1 MATQARAR
9 RGAAGATGSFGL
21 RILAVM
27 LGVFFI
33 AMSLTKIAW
42 LTDSGI
48 LLQKFQLLLQKA
60 PPSVRW
66 YLETVC
72 IPGAPIFA
80 RLVPLGE
87 FCAGVALIVGFWTR
101 MAAIAAF
108 LMVLN
113 FHFATS
119 AFWSVEF
126 LTERMGGL
134 PVARRIAAER
144 AISGS
149 RLPFSVS
156 RACFSG
162 SAGSTSLFRCARLSR
177 RRTCGACG

>member
-1 MATQARAR
+1 
-9 RGAAGATGSFGL
+9 
-21 RILAVM
+21 
-27 LGVFFI
+27 
-33 AMSLTKIAW
+33 MSVSKIAW
-42 LTDSGI
+42 LTDGGI
-48 LLQKFQLLLQKA
+48 LLQKLQLFLQKA

-80 RLVPLGE
+80 RLVPIGE
-87 FCAGVALIVGFWTR
+87 LCAGVALIVGFWTR

-126 LTERMGGL
+126 LQDGTGL
-134 PVARRIAAER
+134 PVLGGLLAIAV
-144 AISGS
+144 SGS

-156 RACFSG
+156 R
-162 SAGSTSLFRCARLSR
+162 
-177 RRTCGACG
+177 

>member
-9 RGAAGATGSFGL
+9 AAAATSTSAIGL
-21 RILAVM
+21 RLLAIM
-27 LGVFFI
+27 LGVFFLG
-33 AMSLTKIAW
+33 MSSSKIAW
-42 LTDSGI
+42 LTNSDI
-48 LLQKFQLLLQKA
+48 LLLKLQTIFLPKA
-60 PPSVRW
+60 PPIVRW

-72 IPGAPIFA
+72 IPGTPLFA

-87 FCAGVALIVGFWTR
+87 LATGLALIVGFWTR
-101 MAAIAAF
+101 MAAIVGF

-119 AFWSVEF
+119 AFWSIDF
-126 LTERMGGL
+126 LRDGTGL
-134 PVARRIAAER
+134 PVLGGLLAI

-156 RACFSG
+156 R
-162 SAGSTSLFRCARLSR
+162 
-177 RRTCGACG
+177 

>member
-1 MATQARAR
+1 MPTQARAR
-9 RGAAGATGSFGL
+9 GAGAAPRGSVGL

-33 AMSLTKIAW
+33 AMSFTKIAW

-48 LLQKFQLLLQKA
+48 LLQRLQALLA
-60 PPSVRW
+60 RATPSARW
-66 YLETVC
+66 FLETIC

-80 RLVPLGE
+80 RAVPLVE
-87 FCAGVALIVGFWTR
+87 LSAGVALIVGFWTR

-108 LMVLN
+108 LMVLS

-119 AFWSVEF
+119 AFWSVAF
-126 LTERMGGL
+126 LRDGTGL
-134 PVARRIAAER
+134 PVLGGLLVL

-149 RLPFSVS
+149 RLPFTVS
-156 RACFSG
+156 K
-162 SAGSTSLFRCARLSR
+162 
-177 RRTCGACG
+177 

>member
-9 RGAAGATGSFGL
+9 GAVAGAAGSFGL

-27 LGVFFI
+27 LGVFLV
-33 AMSLTKIAW
+33 AMSAGQIAW

-48 LLQKFQLLLQKA
+48 LFQKLQVFLQKA

-72 IPGAPIFA
+72 IPGVPIFA

-87 FCAGVALIVGFWTR
+87 LSAGIALIVGFWTR
-101 MAAIAAF
+101 MAALAAF

-113 FHFATS
+113 FHFAMS
-119 AFWSVEF
+119 AFWSTNF
-126 LTERMGGL
+126 LRDGTGL
-134 PVARRIAAER
+134 PVLGGLLAI
-144 AISGS
+144 AISGA
-149 RLPFSVS
+149 RLPFSAD
-156 RACFSG
+156 RK
-162 SAGSTSLFRCARLSR
+162 
-177 RRTCGACG
+177 

>member
-9 RGAAGATGSFGL
+9 ASAVSPGAIGVRL
-21 RILAVM
+21 LAVM
-27 LGVFFI
+27 LGIFFLG
-33 AMSLTKIAW
+33 MSSSKVAW
-42 LTDSGI
+42 FADSSI
-48 LLQKFQLLLQKA
+48 LLNKFQMIFLPKA
-60 PPSVRW
+60 PPIVRW

-72 IPGAPIFA
+72 IPGTPLFA

-87 FCAGVALIVGFWTR
+87 IATGLALILGFWPR
-101 MAAIAAF
+101 MAAIAAL

-119 AFWSVEF
+119 AFWSTDF
-126 LTERMGGL
+126 LRDGTGL
-134 PVARRIAAER
+134 PVLGGLLAV

-156 RACFSG
+156 R
-162 SAGSTSLFRCARLSR
+162 
-177 RRTCGACG
+177 

>member
-1 MATQARAR
+1 MATQVRA
-9 RGAAGATGSFGL
+9 RGAAVASPGALGL
-21 RILAVM
+21 RVLAVL

-33 AMSLTKIAW
+33 GMCSSKIAW
-42 LTDSGI
+42 LTNSSI
-48 LLQKFQLLLQKA
+48 LQQKFETIFLPKA
-60 PPSVRW
+60 PPIVRW

-72 IPGAPIFA
+72 IPGAPLFA

-87 FCAGVALIVGFWTR
+87 LAAGLALIFGFWTR

-119 AFWSVEF
+119 AFWSIDF
-126 LTERMGGL
+126 LRDGTGL
-134 PVARRIAAER
+134 PVLGGLLAI
-144 AISGS
+144 AISGA

-156 RACFSG
+156 K
-162 SAGSTSLFRCARLSR
+162 
-177 RRTCGACG
+177 

>member
-1 MATQARAR
+1 MATQVRARAAAVASP
-9 RGAAGATGSFGL
+9 GALGL
-21 RILAVM
+21 RLLAVL

-33 AMSLTKIAW
+33 GMCSSKIAW
-42 LTDSGI
+42 LTNSGI
-48 LLQKFQLLLQKA
+48 LQQKFEMIFLPKA
-60 PPSVRW
+60 PPIVRW

-72 IPGAPIFA
+72 IPGAPLFA

-87 FCAGVALIVGFWTR
+87 LAAGLALILGFWTR

-119 AFWSVEF
+119 AFWSIDF
-126 LTERMGGL
+126 LRDGTGL
-134 PVARRIAAER
+134 PVLGGLLAI
-144 AISGS
+144 AISGA

-156 RACFSG
+156 K
-162 SAGSTSLFRCARLSR
+162 
-177 RRTCGACG
+177 